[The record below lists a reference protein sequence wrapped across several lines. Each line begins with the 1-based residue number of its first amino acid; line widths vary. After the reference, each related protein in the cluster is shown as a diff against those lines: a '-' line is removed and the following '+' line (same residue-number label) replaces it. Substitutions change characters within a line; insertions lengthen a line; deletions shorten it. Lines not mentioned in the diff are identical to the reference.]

1 MIRSLYVAKTGL
13 EAEQTRMD
21 VIANNLANVNTTGFK
36 GARAVFQDLLYQNLT
51 QPGAQ
56 SSQSTQYPSGLQ
68 LGTGVRPVATERLM
82 TQGNLTQ
89 TGNSLDVAING
100 QGFFQVLKPDG
111 TIAYTRD
118 GTFQL
123 NNQGQLVTSSGYLLQ
138 PTVTVP
144 ASAQTI
150 TIGNDGTV
158 SVTLPGQSSPQ
169 QVGSLQLASFVNPTG
184 LQSIG
189 DNLYLQ
195 TGSSGAPNTGQP
207 TLNGLGSVQQGYLE
221 SSNVNVVAE
230 LVDMISTQRAYE
242 VNSKAVQASDQML
255 QYVNNNL

>member
-21 VIANNLANVNTTGFK
+21 VIANNLANVNTSGFK
-36 GARAVFQDLLYQNLT
+36 GSRAVFQDLLYQNLT

-68 LGTGVRPVATERLM
+68 LGTGVRPVSTERLM

-100 QGFFQVLKPDG
+100 QGFFQVLEPNG

-123 NNQGQLVTSSGYLLQ
+123 NNQGQLVTANGYLVQ
-138 PTVTVP
+138 PAVTIP
-144 ASAQTI
+144 ASAQSV

-158 SVTLPGQSSPQ
+158 SVTLPGQAAPQ
-169 QVGSLQLASFVNPTG
+169 QVGALQLASFVNPTG

-207 TLNGLGSVQQGYLE
+207 TLNGLGSVRQGYLE

-242 VNSKAVQASDQML
+242 VNSKAVTASDQML

>member
-1 MIRSLYVAKTGL
+1 MMRSLFVAATGL
-13 EAEQTRMD
+13 EAEQTKMD

-36 GARAVFQDLLYQNLT
+36 QSRAVFQDLLYQNLR

-56 SSQSTQYPSGLQ
+56 SSQTTQYPSGLQ

-100 QGFFQVLKPDG
+100 QGFFQIMQPDG
-111 TIAYTRD
+111 TIAYSRD

-123 NNQGQLVTSSGYLLQ
+123 NNQGQVVTSNGYLLQ
-138 PTVTVP
+138 PPITIP
-144 ASAQTI
+144 PNAQSI
-150 TIGNDGTV
+150 TIGSDGTV
-158 SVTLPGQSSPQ
+158 SVVLPNQAQPQ
-169 QVGSLQLASFVNPTG
+169 QVGTIQLANFINPTG

-189 DNLYLQ
+189 DNLYLK
-195 TGSSGAPNTGQP
+195 TGSSGAPQTGQP
-207 TLNGLGSVQQGYLE
+207 TQKGLGSVQQGYLE
-221 SSNVNVVAE
+221 SSNVNVVSE

-242 VNSKAVQASDQML
+242 INSKAVSASDSML
-255 QYVNNNL
+255 QYVTQNL

>member
-1 MIRSLYVAKTGL
+1 
-13 EAEQTRMD
+13 
-21 VIANNLANVNTTGFK
+21 
-36 GARAVFQDLLYQNLT
+36 
-51 QPGAQ
+51 
-56 SSQSTQYPSGLQ
+56 
-68 LGTGVRPVATERLM
+68 
-82 TQGNLTQ
+82 
-89 TGNSLDVAING
+89 LDVAING
-100 QGFFQVLKPDG
+100 QGFFQIMQPDG
-111 TIAYTRD
+111 TIAYSRD

-123 NNQGQLVTSSGYLLQ
+123 NNQGQVVTSNGYLLQ
-138 PTVTVP
+138 PPITIP
-144 ASAQTI
+144 PNAQSI
-150 TIGNDGTV
+150 TIGSDGTV
-158 SVTLPGQSSPQ
+158 SVVLPNQAQPQ
-169 QVGSLQLASFVNPTG
+169 QVGTIQLANFINPTG

>member
-21 VIANNLANVNTTGFK
+21 VIANNLANVNTSGFK
-36 GARAVFQDLLYQNLT
+36 GSRAVFQDLLYQNLT

-123 NNQGQLVTSSGYLLQ
+123 NNQGQVVTASGYLVQ
-138 PTVTVP
+138 PTITVP
-144 ASAQTI
+144 ASAQTL

-158 SVTLPGQSSPQ
+158 SVTLPGQAAPQ
-169 QVGSLQLASFVNPTG
+169 QVGALQLASFVNPTG

-221 SSNVNVVAE
+221 SSNVNVVVE

>member
-1 MIRSLYVAKTGL
+1 MIRSLYVARTGL
-13 EAEQTRMD
+13 QAEQTQMD
-21 VIANNLANVNTTGFK
+21 VIANNLANVNTSGFK
-36 GARAVFQDLLYQNLT
+36 SSRAVFQDLLYQNLT

-68 LGTGVRPVATERLM
+68 LGTGVRPVSTERLM

-123 NNQGQLVTSSGYLLQ
+123 NNQGQIVTANGYLVQ
-138 PTVTVP
+138 PTVTIP
-144 ASAQTI
+144 ASAQTV

-158 SVTLPGQSSPQ
+158 SVTLPGQAAPQ
-169 QVGSLQLASFVNPTG
+169 QVGALQLASFVNPTG
-184 LQSIG
+184 LQSVG

>member
-1 MIRSLYVAKTGL
+1 MIRSLYIAQTGL
-13 EAEQTRMD
+13 EAQQTQMD

-36 GARAVFQDLLYQNLT
+36 KARAVFQDLLYQNLR

-56 SSQSTQYPSGLQ
+56 SSQNTQYPSGLQ
-68 LGTGVRPVATERLM
+68 LGTGVRPVATERIM

-100 QGFFQVLKPDG
+100 QGFFQILKPDG

-123 NNQGQLVTSSGYLLQ
+123 NNQGQLVTSSGYVLQ
-138 PTVTVP
+138 PPVTIP
-144 ASAQTI
+144 PGAQTI

-158 SVTLPGQSSPQ
+158 SVTLTGQSAPQ
-169 QVGSLQLASFVNPTG
+169 QVGSIQLANFLNPTG
-184 LQSIG
+184 LQNIG

-195 TGSSGAPNTGQP
+195 TASSVAPTTGQP
-207 TLNGLGSVQQGYLE
+207 TFNGLGSLQQGYLE
-221 SSNVNVVAE
+221 TSNVNVVAE
-230 LVDMISTQRAYE
+230 LVNMISTQRAYE
-242 VNSKAVQASDQML
+242 INSKAVQTSDQML

>member
-1 MIRSLYVAKTGL
+1 MENALLISLSQQMALKR
-13 EAEQTRMD
+13 RMD
-21 VIANNLANVNTTGFK
+21 VIANNLANVNTSGFK
-36 GARAVFQDLLYQNLT
+36 GSRAVFQDLLYQNLT

-123 NNQGQLVTSSGYLLQ
+123 NNQGQVVTASGYLVQ
-138 PTVTVP
+138 PTITVP
-144 ASAQTI
+144 ASAQTL

-158 SVTLPGQSSPQ
+158 SVTLPGQAAPQ
-169 QVGSLQLASFVNPTG
+169 QVGALQLASFVNPTG

>member
-21 VIANNLANVNTTGFK
+21 VIANNLANVNTSGFK
-36 GARAVFQDLLYQNLT
+36 GSRAVFQDLLYQNLT

-68 LGTGVRPVATERLM
+68 LGAGVRPVSTERLM

-89 TGNSLDVAING
+89 TGNALDVAING
-100 QGFFQVLKPDG
+100 QGFFQVLEPNG
-111 TIAYTRD
+111 AIAYTRD

-123 NNQGQLVTSSGYLLQ
+123 NNQGQLVTANGYLVQ
-138 PTVTVP
+138 PTVTIP
-144 ASAQTI
+144 ASAQSV
-150 TIGNDGTV
+150 TIGDDGTV
-158 SVTLPGQSSPQ
+158 SVTLPGQAAPQ
-169 QVGSLQLASFVNPTG
+169 QVGALQLASFVNPAG

-207 TLNGLGSVQQGYLE
+207 TLNGLGSVRQGYLE

>member
-21 VIANNLANVNTTGFK
+21 VIANNLANVNTSGFK
-36 GARAVFQDLLYQNLT
+36 GSRAVFQDLLYQNLT

-68 LGTGVRPVATERLM
+68 LGTGVRPVSTERLM

-100 QGFFQVLKPDG
+100 QGFFQVLEPNG

-123 NNQGQLVTSSGYLLQ
+123 NNQGQLVTANGYLVQ
-138 PTVTVP
+138 PTVTIP
-144 ASAQTI
+144 ASAQSV

-158 SVTLPGQSSPQ
+158 SVTLPGQAAPQ
-169 QVGSLQLASFVNPTG
+169 QVGALQLASFVNPTG
-184 LQSIG
+184 LQSVG

-207 TLNGLGSVQQGYLE
+207 TLNGLGSVRQGYLE

-242 VNSKAVQASDQML
+242 VNSKAVTASDQML

>member
-1 MIRSLYVAKTGL
+1 
-13 EAEQTRMD
+13 
-21 VIANNLANVNTTGFK
+21 
-36 GARAVFQDLLYQNLT
+36 VFQDLLYQNLT

-68 LGTGVRPVATERLM
+68 LGTGVRPVSTERLM

-100 QGFFQVLKPDG
+100 QGFFQVLEPNG

-123 NNQGQLVTSSGYLLQ
+123 NNQGQLVTANGYLVQ
-138 PTVTVP
+138 PTVTIP
-144 ASAQTI
+144 ASAQSV

-158 SVTLPGQSSPQ
+158 SVTLPGQAAPQ
-169 QVGSLQLASFVNPTG
+169 QVGALQLASFVNPTG

-242 VNSKAVQASDQML
+242 VNSKAVTASDQML

>member
-1 MIRSLYVAKTGL
+1 MMRSLFVAATGL
-13 EAEQTRMD
+13 EAEQTKMD

-36 GARAVFQDLLYQNLT
+36 QSRAVFQDLLYQNLR

-56 SSQSTQYPSGLQ
+56 SSQTTQYPSGLQ

-100 QGFFQVLKPDG
+100 QGFFQIMQPDG
-111 TIAYTRD
+111 TIAYSRD

-123 NNQGQLVTSSGYLLQ
+123 NNQGQVVTSNGYLLQ
-138 PTVTVP
+138 PPITIP
-144 ASAQTI
+144 PNAQSI
-150 TIGNDGTV
+150 TIGSDGTV
-158 SVTLPGQSSPQ
+158 SVVLPNQAQPQ
-169 QVGSLQLASFVNPTG
+169 QVGTIQLANFINPTG

-195 TGSSGAPNTGQP
+195 TGSSGAPQTGQP
-207 TLNGLGSVQQGYLE
+207 TLNGLGAVQQGYLE
-221 SSNVNVVAE
+221 SSNVNVVSE

-242 VNSKAVQASDQML
+242 INSKAVSASDSML
-255 QYVNNNL
+255 QYVTQNL

>member
-13 EAEQTRMD
+13 QAEQTRMD
-21 VIANNLANVNTTGFK
+21 VIANNLANVNTSGFK
-36 GARAVFQDLLYQNLT
+36 GSRAVFQDLLYQNLT

-56 SSQSTQYPSGLQ
+56 SSQTTQYPSGLQ
-68 LGTGVRPVATERLM
+68 LGTGVALIATERLM

-89 TGNSLDVAING
+89 TGNSLDLAIDG
-100 QGFFQVLKPDG
+100 QGFFQVLQPNG

-123 NNQGQLVTSSGYLLQ
+123 NNQGQLVTASGYLVQ
-138 PTVTVP
+138 PTITIP
-144 ASAQTI
+144 SSAQTI

-158 SVTLPGQSSPQ
+158 SVTLPGQAAPQ
-169 QVGSLQLASFVNPTG
+169 QVGTLQLASFVNPAG

-207 TLNGLGSVQQGYLE
+207 TLNGLGSVRQGYLE
-221 SSNVNVVAE
+221 SSNVNVVSE

-242 VNSKAVQASDQML
+242 INSKAVQASDQML

>member
-1 MIRSLYVAKTGL
+1 MMRSLYVAATGL
-13 EAEQTRMD
+13 EGEQTKMD

-36 GARAVFQDLLYQNLT
+36 QSRAVFQDLLYQNLR

-56 SSQSTQYPSGLQ
+56 SSQTTQYPSGLQ
-68 LGTGVRPVATERLM
+68 LGTGVRVMSTERLM

-100 QGFFQVLKPDG
+100 QGFFQILEPNG

-123 NNQGQLVTSSGYLLQ
+123 NNQGQLVTSNGYQLQ
-138 PTVTVP
+138 PPVTIP
-144 ASAQTI
+144 PNAQSI
-150 TIGNDGTV
+150 TIGEDGTV
-158 SVTLPGQSSPQ
+158 SVVLPGQAAPQ
-169 QVGSLQLASFVNPTG
+169 QVGTIQLANFINPTG

-195 TGSSGAPNTGQP
+195 TGSSGAPQTGQP
-207 TLNGLGSVQQGYLE
+207 SLNGLGTVQQGYLE
-221 SSNVNVVAE
+221 SSNVNVVSE
-230 LVDMISTQRAYE
+230 LVDMIATQRAYE
-242 VNSKAVQASDQML
+242 INSKAVSTSDTML
-255 QYVNNNL
+255 GYAISNI

>member
-21 VIANNLANVNTTGFK
+21 VIANNLANVNTSGFK
-36 GARAVFQDLLYQNLT
+36 GSRAVFQDLLYQNLT

-68 LGTGVRPVATERLM
+68 LGTGVRPVSTERLM

-100 QGFFQVLKPDG
+100 QGFFQVLEPNG

-123 NNQGQLVTSSGYLLQ
+123 NNQGQIVTANGYLVQ
-138 PTVTVP
+138 PTVTIP

-150 TIGNDGTV
+150 TIGDDGTV
-158 SVTLPGQSSPQ
+158 SVTLPGQAAPQ
-169 QVGSLQLASFVNPTG
+169 QVGALQLASFVNPTG

>member
-1 MIRSLYVAKTGL
+1 
-13 EAEQTRMD
+13 MD
-21 VIANNLANVNTTGFK
+21 VIANNLANVNTSGFK
-36 GARAVFQDLLYQNLT
+36 GSRAVFQDLLYQNLT

-68 LGTGVRPVATERLM
+68 LGTGVRPVSTERLM

-100 QGFFQVLKPDG
+100 QGFFQVLEPNG

-123 NNQGQLVTSSGYLLQ
+123 NNQGQLVTANGYLVQ
-138 PTVTVP
+138 PTVTIP
-144 ASAQTI
+144 ASAQSV

-158 SVTLPGQSSPQ
+158 SVTLPGQAAPQ
-169 QVGSLQLASFVNPTG
+169 QVGALQLASFVNPTG

-207 TLNGLGSVQQGYLE
+207 TLNGLGSVRQGYLE

-242 VNSKAVQASDQML
+242 VNSKAVTASDQML

>member
-21 VIANNLANVNTTGFK
+21 VIANNLANVNTSGFK
-36 GARAVFQDLLYQNLT
+36 GSRAVFQDLLYQNLT

-56 SSQSTQYPSGLQ
+56 SSQSTQYPSGQQ
-68 LGTGVRPVATERLM
+68 LGTGVRPVSTERLM

-100 QGFFQVLKPDG
+100 QGFFQVLEPNG

-123 NNQGQLVTSSGYLLQ
+123 NNQGQLVTANGYLVQ
-138 PTVTVP
+138 PTVTIP
-144 ASAQTI
+144 ASAQSV

-158 SVTLPGQSSPQ
+158 SVTLPGQAAPQ
-169 QVGSLQLASFVNPTG
+169 QVGALQLASFVNPTG

-207 TLNGLGSVQQGYLE
+207 TLNGLGSVRQGYLE

-242 VNSKAVQASDQML
+242 VNSKAVTASDQML

>member
-21 VIANNLANVNTTGFK
+21 VIANNLANVNTSGFK
-36 GARAVFQDLLYQNLT
+36 GSRAVFQDLLYQNLT

-68 LGTGVRPVATERLM
+68 LGTGVRPVSTERLM

-123 NNQGQLVTSSGYLLQ
+123 NNQGQLVTANGYLVQ
-138 PTVTVP
+138 PTVTIP
-144 ASAQTI
+144 ASAQSV

-158 SVTLPGQSSPQ
+158 SVTLPGQAAPQ
-169 QVGSLQLASFVNPTG
+169 QVGALQLASFVNPTG
-184 LQSIG
+184 LQSVG

-207 TLNGLGSVQQGYLE
+207 TLNGLGSVRQRYLE

-242 VNSKAVQASDQML
+242 VNSKAVTASDQML

>member
-21 VIANNLANVNTTGFK
+21 VIANNLANVNTSGFK
-36 GARAVFQDLLYQNLT
+36 GSRAVFQDLLYQNLT

-68 LGTGVRPVATERLM
+68 LGTGVRPVSTERLM

-100 QGFFQVLKPDG
+100 QGFFQVLEPNG

-123 NNQGQLVTSSGYLLQ
+123 NNQGQLVTANGYLVQ
-138 PTVTVP
+138 PTVTIP
-144 ASAQTI
+144 ASAQSV

-158 SVTLPGQSSPQ
+158 SVTLPGQAAPQ
-169 QVGSLQLASFVNPTG
+169 QVGALQLASFVNPTG

-207 TLNGLGSVQQGYLE
+207 TLNGLGSVRQGYLE

-230 LVDMISTQRAYE
+230 LVDMISPQRAYE
-242 VNSKAVQASDQML
+242 VNSKAVTASDQML